1 MMRAALFID
10 AANVF
15 YSEKTMG
22 WKIDFAKV
30 YEYFNKHFALYNAFY
45 YSAEPQEGEDEKQ
58 KEYRDYSLMGYTM
71 RLKQLK
77 EIYDSRGKLAL
88 KKANLDIE
96 MVVDMFA
103 TQQNYDIA
111 VLFTGDSDFTRA
123 VELLRMNGKQIFVLS
138 TKGHSG
144 LELINA
150 SDKFMDFQDLKKTFE
165 KKEVK
170 KNSTKTDAVKKKEK
184 KVNKE
189 SKVNKVS
196 KSQEKPKKSYK
207 NQKINIVKK
216 LEKLEKLEKQ
226 SEKQKPLAK
235 QLVKKNLV
243 TKKLQQKKSSVQ
255 KKNKK
260 LSKKPTDEKNVMPSD
275 AVIKKAMQAIEN
287 KNKKIKN

>member
-1 MMRAALFID
+1 MLRAALFID

-22 WKIDFAKV
+22 WKIDFTKV

-45 YSAEPQEGEDEKQ
+45 YSAEPQENEEEKRQ
-58 KEYRDYSLMGYTM
+58 EYRDFCLQGFTM

-77 EIYDSRGKLAL
+77 EIRDSKGKIVL

-144 LELINA
+144 IELINA
-150 SDKFMDFQDLKKTFE
+150 SDKFMDLQDLKESFL
-165 KKEVK
+165 KKEEPAKKTPNIKNNKNKPNDK
-170 KNSTKTDAVKKKEK
+170 KNTPLQKKQKKIVTKVQKKQVKPKNSAIKKMPTK
-184 KVNKE
+184 KVVE
-189 SKVNKVS
+189 ATL
-196 KSQEKPKKSYK
+196 KK
-207 NQKINIVKK
+207 IR
-216 LEKLEKLEKQ
+216 E
-226 SEKQKPLAK
+226 
-235 QLVKKNLV
+235 
-243 TKKLQQKKSSVQ
+243 
-255 KKNKK
+255 KNKK
-260 LSKKPTDEKNVMPSD
+260 LS
-275 AVIKKAMQAIEN
+275 N
-287 KNKKIKN
+287 K